1 MLPETNKN
9 SKVMRK
15 IEQEK
20 SKYQETTS
28 KT

>member
-1 MLPETNKN
+1 MLPETNEN
-9 SKVMRK
+9 SKLMRK